1 MAVELRAPT
10 KKVALCGDGQALR
23 TRDFVASQSLPLG
36 LESMQRSIAPR
47 PRWYCG
53 ATVNKNKYRQR
64 MLKRSSLALIV
75 ACACFGAN
83 AKDISGSCRDA
94 SMRLALEYEMITYVP
109 LQASM
114 PQVIPDDDIK
124 RARFTITSAYS
135 MTAAEL
141 ERKWPGF
148 LNWGTIMLLE
158 AYATR
163 QQPKALTDKAYISC
177 LRTFGN

>member
-1 MAVELRAPT
+1 
-10 KKVALCGDGQALR
+10 
-23 TRDFVASQSLPLG
+23 
-36 LESMQRSIAPR
+36 
-47 PRWYCG
+47 
-53 ATVNKNKYRQR
+53 
-64 MLKRSSLALIV
+64 
-75 ACACFGAN
+75 
-83 AKDISGSCRDA
+83 
-94 SMRLALEYEMITYVP
+94 MRLALEYEMITYVP